1 MKKIALLCATSAF
14 VMPGMAMAQS
24 SGTVGFEEE
33 STVVVTGTR
42 TTDVAGVEAPPTTRA
57 RAALDSEFIQ
67 RQAPG
72 QSINDTINS
81 LPGVSFQNNDPY
93 GSAGGTLNIR
103 GFDSTRISQTF
114 DGVPLND
121 SGNYALYSNQ
131 QLDPELI
138 TQVNV
143 SLGSTDIDSPTAAA
157 TGSTVNYRTRLPTE
171 DFHVRIQGSVGEYD
185 FFRVFGVIDTGAFG
199 PWGTRAFVSASM
211 AMNDVVF
218 NDYGQVYKQQYN
230 ARIYQPIGSN
240 GDFISVA
247 GHYNQ
252 NRNNFLGSVP
262 LRTDGTLGPAGTT
275 PRRFPL
281 TDDERFYTIT
291 RCTINLA
298 SGAGSQTANSCGST
312 FDERWN
318 PSNTGNVRVSSR
330 FTLADGVFLNIDP
343 SYQYVKANGGGTAVG
358 QEGRRDVN
366 PAGGTA
372 TIAQCN
378 ATPNSATNSC
388 QVGYIGGSPYFGRDL
403 NGDGDMIDTVRVA
416 APSQTQTDRVG
427 VIAGLRWDINEQH
440 SVRIAYSY
448 DRASHRQTGEVS
460 FLSINGSADYFPVN
474 NPLLDT
480 TGATLQKRDRQSYAI
495 LHQIAGEYRGEF
507 FDGRLVVNA
516 GLRAPFFE
524 RDLTNNCATSS
535 VTGFVECFDSN
546 SAGLAAYLAA
556 NPTQSISQAAS
567 AAAGATCTTV
577 APIVCTFPT
586 QGAQQRVLRYDAL
599 LPNFGFTYEI
609 AQRLNIFANY
619 SRGLQVPG
627 TDNLYNSFYFPANS
641 PNATP
646 RPETTDNFDAGLR
659 YRSGRI
665 MAQGSVWFT
674 RFQDRLASSFDPELE
689 RSVYR
694 NLGTVDKYGFDGYVA
709 FQVLPQ
715 LQFYVFGSYLFSEIK
730 DNVQVGNCTTTVSA
744 SCPTGVAGA
753 PVFAMTAGQREGG
766 APIYTFGARMQA
778 SLGPV
783 EFGLQFKRTGSRY
796 VNDVNQPIAQCFT
809 PGNLPSGTSNG
820 TTTGFVNTVD
830 CPTGST
836 RVNVFPARTG
846 AYNIV
851 DLDIRVPLGW
861 AGLNDT
867 TFFQLNVSN
876 LFDERYV
883 GGYTANLLPTTVP
896 FAQIGAPR
904 AIMGTLVVGF

>member
-1 MKKIALLCATSAF
+1 MKKIALLCASTAF
-14 VMPGMAMAQS
+14 VLPGMAMAQS

-42 TTDVAGVEAPPTTRA
+42 TTDVAGVEAPATTRA

-72 QSINDTINS
+72 QTINDTINS

-93 GSAGGTLNIR
+93 GSAGGTLTIR

-121 SGNYALYSNQ
+121 SGNYQLYYNQ

-157 TGSTVNYRTRLPTE
+157 TGSTVNYRTRLPTT
-171 DFHVRIQGSVGEYD
+171 DFHVRIQGSRGEYD
-185 FFRVFGVIDTGAFG
+185 FFRVFGVIDTGEFT
-199 PWGTRAFVSASM
+199 PWGTRAFVAASM
-211 AMNDVVF
+211 AQNDVVF

-230 ARIYQPIGSN
+230 ARVYQPIGSN

-262 LRTDGTLGPAGTT
+262 LRIDGAIGTVGAP

-281 TDDERFYTIT
+281 TDDERFYTIA
-291 RCTINLA
+291 RCQINQA
-298 SGAGSQTANSCGST
+298 SGPGVQAANSCGST

-318 PSNTGNVRVSSR
+318 PSNTGNIRVSSR
-330 FTLADGVFLNIDP
+330 FTLAEGVFLNVDP
-343 SYQYVKANGGGTAVG
+343 SYQYVKANGGGTVVG
-358 QEGRRDVN
+358 QEGLRDVN

-372 TIAQCN
+372 SVAACN
-378 ATPNSATNSC
+378 TTPSSATNSC
-388 QVGYIGGSPYFGRDL
+388 QVGYIGGTPYFGRDL
-403 NGDGDMIDTVRVA
+403 NGDGDRVDTIRVA
-416 APSQTQTDRVG
+416 APSQTQTDRFG

-440 SVRIAYSY
+440 TVRIAYSY

-460 FLSINGSADYFPVN
+460 FLGINGSADYFPVN
-474 NPLLDT
+474 NPLADA
-480 TGATLQKRDRQSYAI
+480 TGSNLQKRDRQSYAI

-507 FDGRLVVNA
+507 FEGRLVVNA

-535 VTGFVECFDSN
+535 VTGFVECFNGN

-556 NPTQSISQAAS
+556 NPTQTVSAAAA
-567 AAAGATCTTV
+567 AAAGATCTGTP
-577 APIVCTFPT
+577 AVCTFPT
-586 QGAQQRVLRYDAL
+586 QGPQQRVLKYDAL
-599 LPNFGFTYEI
+599 LPNFGLTYEI
-609 AQRLNIFANY
+609 VQRLNIFANY

-627 TDNLYNSFYFPANS
+627 TDNLYNSFYFPVNS

-646 RPETTDNFDAGLR
+646 RPETTDNFDVGLR

-689 RSVYR
+689 RTVYR
-694 NLGTVDKYGFDGYVA
+694 NLGTVDKYGVDGYIA
-709 FQVLPQ
+709 FQALPQ
-715 LQFYVFGSYLFSEIK
+715 LQLYVFGSYLWSDIK
-730 DNVQVGNCTTTVSA
+730 DNVQIAGGSGIDCTAVTTPSANCA
-744 SCPTGVAGA
+744 I
-753 PVFAMTAGQREGG
+753 TAGRREGG
-766 APIYTFGARMQA
+766 APIYTFGARVQGT
-778 SLGPV
+778 LGPV
-783 EFGLQFKRTGSRY
+783 EVGLQFKRTGPRY
-796 VNDVNQPIAQCFT
+796 VNDVNLPIVQ
-809 PGNLPSGTSNG
+809 GGLD
-820 TTTGFVNTVD
+820 VY
-830 CPTGST
+830 
-836 RVNVFPARTG
+836 PARTP

-851 DLDIRVPLGW
+851 DLDVRVPLGW

-883 GGYTANLLPTTVP
+883 GGFTANLLNNTVP

>member
-1 MKKIALLCATSAF
+1 MKKIALLCATTAF

-24 SGTVGFEEE
+24 TGSVDFEE
-33 STVVVTGTR
+33 STVVVTGNR
-42 TTDVAGVEAPPTTRA
+42 TTDVAGVEAPATTRA
-57 RAALDSEFIQ
+57 RAALDAEFIQ

-93 GSAGGTLNIR
+93 GSAGGTLTIR

-121 SGNYALYSNQ
+121 SGNYQLYYNQ

-143 SLGSTDIDSPTAAA
+143 SLGSTDVDSPTAAA
-157 TGSTVNYRTRLPTE
+157 SGSTVNYRTRLPTQ
-171 DFHVRIQGSVGEYD
+171 DFHVRIQGSRGEYD
-185 FFRVFGVIDTGAFG
+185 FFRVFGVIDTGELG
-199 PWGTRAFVSASM
+199 PWGTRAFVAASM
-211 AMNDVVF
+211 SSNDVVW

-230 ARIYQPIGSN
+230 ARIYQPLGSN
-240 GDFISVA
+240 GDFISIA

-262 LRTDGTLGPAGTT
+262 LRIDGTLGAAGTT

-281 TDDERFYTIT
+281 TDDERFYTIA
-291 RCTINLA
+291 RCMINLN
-298 SGAGSQTANSCGST
+298 SGPGSQTANSCGST

-318 PSNTGNVRVSSR
+318 PSNTGNIRVASR
-330 FTLADGVFLNIDP
+330 FTLAEGITLNVEP
-343 SYQYVKANGGGTAVG
+343 SYQYVKANGGGTVVG
-358 QEGRRDVN
+358 QEARRDVN
-366 PAGGTA
+366 PAGGA
-372 TIAQCN
+372 ANCN
-378 ATPNSATNSC
+378 TTPNSATVSC
-388 QVGYIGGSPYFGRDL
+388 QIGYIGGTPFYGRDL
-403 NGDGDMIDTVRVA
+403 NGDGDTLDTVRVA

-427 VIAGLRWDINEQH
+427 VIAGLRWDIDDRH
-440 SVRIAYSY
+440 SVRLAYSF
-448 DRASHRQTGEVS
+448 DRASHRQTGETS
-460 FLSINGSADYFPVN
+460 FLSTNGSADYFPVN
-474 NPLLDT
+474 NPLLDGT
-480 TGATLQKRDRQSYAI
+480 NAVSQKRDRQSYAI
-495 LHQIAGEYRGEF
+495 LHQIGAEYRGEF

-516 GLRAPFFE
+516 ALRAPFFE
-524 RDLTNNCATSS
+524 RDLNNFCATSS
-535 VTGFVECFDSN
+535 VTGFVECFDTN
-546 SAGLAAYLAA
+546 TAGLNAWLAA
-556 NPTQSISQAAS
+556 NPTQTVSPAAA
-567 AAAGATCTTV
+567 AAAGATCV
-577 APIVCTFPT
+577 GNVCTFPT
-586 QGAQQRVLRYDAL
+586 QGPQRRVLKYDAL
-599 LPNFGFTYEI
+599 LPNLGFTYEI

-619 SRGLQVPG
+619 SRGIQVPG

-646 RPETTDNFDAGLR
+646 RPETTDNFDMGLR

-694 NLGTVDKYGFDGYVA
+694 NLGTVDKYGIDGYIA
-709 FQVLPQ
+709 FQAMPQ
-715 LQFYVFGSYLFSEIK
+715 LQFYVFGSYLWSDIK
-730 DNVQVGNCTTTVSA
+730 DNVQVGLCTATVSA
-744 SCPTGVAGA
+744 SCPAGSTGQ
-753 PVFAMTAGQREGG
+753 PVFAMTAGMREGG
-766 APIYTFGARMQA
+766 APIYSFGARVQGT
-778 SLGPV
+778 LGPV
-783 EFGLQFKRTGSRY
+783 EIGLQFKRTGSRY

-809 PGNLPSGTSNG
+809 AVPSAGNPNG

-830 CPTGST
+830 CPLTAT
-836 RVNVFPARTG
+836 RLDVFPARTG

-883 GGYTANLLPTTVP
+883 GGYTANLLPTTIP

>member
-1 MKKIALLCATSAF
+1 MKKIALLCATTAF
-14 VMPGMAMAQS
+14 VMPSMAMAQS
-24 SGTVGFEEE
+24 SGSVDFEEE

-42 TTDVAGVEAPPTTRA
+42 TTEVGGVEVPPTTRA

-72 QSINDTINS
+72 QTVNDVINS

-93 GSAGGTLNIR
+93 GSAGGTLTIR

-171 DFHVRIQGSVGEYD
+171 DFHVRLQGSIGEYD
-185 FFRVFGVIDTGAFG
+185 FFRVFGVVDTGAFG
-199 PWGTRAFVSASM
+199 PWGTRAFFAASM
-211 AMNDVVF
+211 AQNDVVF

-240 GDFISVA
+240 GDFISIA

-262 LRTDGTLGPAGTT
+262 LRTDGNWLTSPGTT
-275 PRRFPL
+275 PRRSPL
-281 TDDERFYTIT
+281 TDDERFYSIA
-291 RCTINLA
+291 RCTTNQVVRPGLA
-298 SGAGSQTANSCGST
+298 DTANTCGSQ

-318 PSNTGNVRVSSR
+318 PSNTGNIRIQSR
-330 FTLADGVFLNIDP
+330 FTLADGLVLNIEP
-343 SYQYVKANGGGTAVG
+343 SYQYVKANGGGTVVA
-358 QEGRRDVN
+358 QEARRDVN
-366 PAGGTA
+366 AAGGNA
-372 TIAQCN
+372 NCN
-378 ATPNSATNSC
+378 TTPNGAQVSC
-388 QVGYIGGSPYFGRDL
+388 QSGYIGGTPYFGRDV
-403 NGDGDMIDTVRVA
+403 NGDGDLLDTIRVA
-416 APSQTQTDRVG
+416 APSQTQTDRYG
-427 VIAGLRWDINEQH
+427 VIAGLRWDINDQH
-440 SVRIAYSY
+440 TVRLAYSY
-448 DRASHRQTGEVS
+448 DRASHRQTGEISIVA
-460 FLSINGSADYFPVN
+460 INGSGDYFPVN
-474 NPLLDT
+474 NPLMDV
-480 TGATLQKRDRQSYAI
+480 TGAILQKRDRQSYAI
-495 LHQIAGEYRGEF
+495 LNQIAGEYRGEF
-507 FDGRLVVNA
+507 FEGRLVVNA
-516 GLRAPFFE
+516 GLRAPFFT

-535 VTGFVECFDSN
+535 VTGFVECFDTN
-546 SAGLAAYLAA
+546 TAGLAAYLAA
-556 NPTQSISQAAS
+556 NPTQTVSAAAA

-586 QGAQQRVLRYDAL
+586 QGAQQRTLKYDKL
-599 LPNFGFTYEI
+599 LPNFGFTYEV
-609 AQRLNIFANY
+609 ASRVNIFANY

-627 TDNLYNSFYFPANS
+627 TDNLYNSFYFPVGS

-646 RPETTDNFDAGLR
+646 RPETTDNFDIGLR

-665 MAQGSVWFT
+665 QAQGSFWYT

-694 NLGTVDKYGFDGYVA
+694 NLGTVDKYGFDGMVS

-715 LQFYVFGSYLFSEIK
+715 LQFYVFGSYLWSDIK
-730 DNVQVGNCTTTVSA
+730 DNVQVGNCTATVSA
-744 SCPTGVAGA
+744 SCPAGSTGQAI
-753 PVFAMTAGQREGG
+753 FAQTAGMREGG
-766 APIYTFGARMQA
+766 APIYTFGARVQGT
-778 SLGPV
+778 LGPI
-783 EFGLQFKRTGSRY
+783 EIGLQFKRTGSRY
-796 VNDVNQPIAQCFT
+796 VNDINQPIAQCFT
-809 PGNLPSGTSNG
+809 VLPTPGTNG

-836 RVNVFPARTG
+836 KVDVFPARTG

-861 AGLNDT
+861 AGLNDQ

-876 LFDERYV
+876 LFDERYI
-883 GGYTANLLPTTVP
+883 GGFTSNLLDTTVP

>member
-1 MKKIALLCATSAF
+1 MKKIALLCATTAF
-14 VMPGMAMAQS
+14 VLPSAAMAQS

-33 STVVVTGTR
+33 SSVVVTGTR
-42 TTDVAGVEAPPTTRA
+42 ATDVAGVEAPATTRA
-57 RAALDSEFIQ
+57 RAALDAEFIQ

-72 QSINDTINS
+72 QTINDTINS

-157 TGSTVNYRTRLPTE
+157 TGSTVNYRTRLPTQ
-171 DFHVRIQGSVGEYD
+171 DFHVRIQGSIGEYD

-199 PWGTRAFVSASM
+199 PWGTRAFFAASM
-211 AMNDVVF
+211 AQNDVVF
-218 NDYGQVYKQQYN
+218 NNYGQVYKQQYN

-240 GDFISVA
+240 GDFISIA

-262 LRTDGTLGPAGTT
+262 LRSDGAIGTPGAP
-275 PRRFPL
+275 PRRMPL
-281 TDDERFYTIT
+281 TDEERFYTIT
-291 RCTINLA
+291 RCMINQA
-298 SGAGSQTANSCGST
+298 SGPGSQTANSCGST

-318 PSNTGNVRVSSR
+318 PSNTGNIRVSSR
-330 FTLADGVFLNIDP
+330 FTLAEGITLNVDP
-343 SYQYVKANGGGTAVG
+343 SYQYVKANGGGTVVG
-358 QEGRRDVN
+358 QEGLRDVN

-372 TIAQCN
+372 SIAACN
-378 ATPNSATNSC
+378 TTPSSATNSC
-388 QVGYIGGSPYFGRDL
+388 QAGYIGGTPYFGRDL
-403 NGDGDMIDTVRVA
+403 NGDGDRVDTVRVA
-416 APSQTQTDRVG
+416 APSQTQTDRWG
-427 VIAGLRWDINEQH
+427 VIAGLRWDINEEH

-448 DRASHRQTGEVS
+448 DRASHRQTGQVS
-460 FLSINGSADYFPVN
+460 FLGVNGSADYFPVN
-474 NPLLDT
+474 NPLSDS

-507 FDGRLVVNA
+507 IDGRLVVNA

-546 SAGLAAYLAA
+546 TAGLAAYLAS
-556 NPTQSISQAAS
+556 NPTQTVSPAAA
-567 AAAGATCTTV
+567 AAAGATCV
-577 APIVCTFPT
+577 GSVCTFPT

-599 LPNFGFTYEI
+599 LPNFGFTYEV
-609 AQRLNIFANY
+609 APRLNVFANY

-627 TDNLYNSFYFPANS
+627 TDNLYNSFYFPVGSA
-641 PNATP
+641 NATP
-646 RPETTDNFDAGLR
+646 RPETTDNVDVGLR

-665 MAQGSVWFT
+665 MAQGSVWYT
-674 RFQDRLASSFDPELE
+674 RFKDRLASSYDPELE

-694 NLGTVDKYGFDGYVA
+694 NLGTVDKYGIDGYIA
-709 FQVLPQ
+709 FQALPQ
-715 LQFYVFGSYLFSEIK
+715 LQVYVFGSYLWSNIN
-730 DNVQVGNCTTTVSA
+730 DNVQVGNCSATVSA

-753 PVFAMTAGQREGG
+753 PIFALTEGTREGG
-766 APIYTFGARMQA
+766 APVYSFGARVQGT
-778 SLGPV
+778 LGPV
-783 EFGLQFKRTGSRY
+783 EVGLQFKRTGGRY
-796 VNDVNQPIAQCFT
+796 VNDINQPIRQCSVSFVNT
-809 PGNLPSGTSNG
+809 IDCNG
-820 TTTGFVNTVD
+820 TTTVVYG
-830 CPTGST
+830 
-836 RVNVFPARTG
+836 ARTP

-851 DLDIRVPLGW
+851 DLDVRVPLGW
-861 AGLNDT
+861 AGLNDST
-867 TFFQLNVSN
+867 YFQLNVSN
-876 LFDERYV
+876 VFDEVYV
-883 GGYTANLLPTTVP
+883 GGYTANLLDTQVP

>member
-1 MKKIALLCATSAF
+1 MKKIALLCATTAF

-24 SGTVGFEEE
+24 SGSVDFEAE

-42 TTDVAGVEAPPTTRA
+42 TTDVAGVEAPATTRA
-57 RAALDSEFIQ
+57 RAALDAEFIQ

-72 QSINDTINS
+72 QTINDTINS

-157 TGSTVNYRTRLPTE
+157 TGSTVNYRTRLPTQ

-185 FFRVFGVIDTGAFG
+185 FFRVFGVIDTGEFG
-199 PWGTRAFVSASM
+199 PWGTRAFFAASM

-262 LRTDGTLGPAGTT
+262 LRADGAIGPAGTV

-281 TDDERFYTIT
+281 TDDERFYTIA
-291 RCTINLA
+291 RCQIQQNRVSETPAQINVGGYVDPD
-298 SGAGSQTANSCGST
+298 GANGCGST

-318 PSNTGNVRVSSR
+318 PSNTGNIRVQSR
-330 FTLADGVFLNIDP
+330 FTLAEGITLNIEP
-343 SYQYVKANGGGTAVG
+343 SYQYVKANGGGTVVG

-372 TIAQCN
+372 NIGNCAL
-378 ATPNSATNSC
+378 TPNSATNSC
-388 QVGYIGGSPYFGRDL
+388 QIGYIGGTPYFGRDL
-403 NGDGDMIDTVRVA
+403 NGDGDALDSVRVA
-416 APSQTQTDRVG
+416 APSQTQTDRYG

-440 SVRIAYSY
+440 SVRLAYSY

-460 FLSINGSADYFPVN
+460 FLSVNGSADYFPVN
-474 NPLLDT
+474 NPLIDGT
-480 TGATLQKRDRQSYAI
+480 NATLQKRDRQSYAI
-495 LHQIAGEYRGEF
+495 LHQIGAEYRGEF

-524 RDLTNNCATSS
+524 RDLQNNCATSS
-535 VTGFVECFDSN
+535 VTGFVECFDTN
-546 SAGLAAYLAA
+546 TAGLAAYLAA
-556 NPTQSISQAAS
+556 NPTQTVSVAAA
-567 AAAGATCTTV
+567 AAAGATCV
-577 APIVCTFPT
+577 GNVCTFPT
-586 QGAQQRVLRYDAL
+586 QGPQRRVLKYDGI
-599 LPNFGFTYEI
+599 LPNLGFTYEI
-609 AQRLNIFANY
+609 AQRLNVFANY

-646 RPETTDNFDAGLR
+646 RPETTDNFDLGLR

-694 NLGTVDKYGFDGYVA
+694 NLGTVDKYGFDGYIA
-709 FQVLPQ
+709 FQALPQ
-715 LQFYVFGSYLFSEIK
+715 LNFYVFGSYLFSDIK
-730 DNVQVGNCTTTVSA
+730 DNVQVGNCTATISV
-744 SCPTGVAGA
+744 SCPNGVASG
-753 PVFAMTAGQREGG
+753 PVFAQTAGMREGG
-766 APIYTFGARMQA
+766 APIYSFGARVQGT
-778 SLGPV
+778 LGPV
-783 EFGLQFKRTGSRY
+783 EIGLQFKRTGSRY
-796 VNDVNQPIAQCFT
+796 VNDINQPIRTCSAA
-809 PGNLPSGTSNG
+809 
-820 TTTGFVNTVD
+820 FVNTID
-830 CPTGST
+830 CNAATT
-836 RVNVFPARTG
+836 VVFPARTG

-876 LFDERYV
+876 LFDETYV
-883 GGYTANLLPTTVP
+883 GGFTSNLLDTTVP